1 MGRVL
6 NRLAQWTD
14 SRTLM
19 TLTGVIGL
27 ALALLS
33 AIHQGGDTIVPNY
46 VFGWFM
52 FVGFILAAYAL
63 VCAGTQLADR
73 PAGTLAG
80 GALFMAFAT
89 PDSNRFPGMHLSWLW
104 LLLAVCGAWGWF
116 LAAVSELEDLYAP
129 VSQRFNDVV
138 YSAGWLLT
146 IGLLAIDHTWSML
159 EYVVIIDAALFIS
172 YKLLRSYKPARRQ
185 EYGLPVRA

>member
-27 ALALLS
+27 ALALLGV
-33 AIHQGGDTIVPNY
+33 IHQGGDTIVSNY

-52 FVGFILAAYAL
+52 LVGFILVAYAL
-63 VCAGTQLADR
+63 VCVGTQLAFG
-73 PAGTLAG
+73 PAEWLAG

-89 PDSNRFPGMHLSWLW
+89 PDSNRFPGMHLPWLW

-116 LAAVSELEDLYAP
+116 LACVSDLEDVYAP
-129 VSQRFNDVV
+129 VSERFNDII
-138 YSAGWLLT
+138 YSGGWLLT
-146 IGLLAIDHTWSML
+146 IGLLAIYHTWSML
-159 EYVVIIDAALFIS
+159 EYVVIIDAGLFVS
-172 YKLLRSYKPARRQ
+172 YKLLQSYKPARRQ